1 MISKKELI
9 SNLNTDLTKEY
20 AAMVQYIQ
28 HSSMLHGAEYVEV
41 IDKILEHAK
50 DEHDHAVI
58 LTDIIQYL
66 GGIPTV
72 EVYPRQTSLDNREML
87 YQDLNYEYDAL
98 NGYNQRISQA
108 ENLGLFDVGQK
119 LRNIALEEENHI
131 IDLEKALG
139 ILKIDP

>member
-1 MISKKELI
+1 MINKKELI
-9 SNLNTDLTKEY
+9 SNLNSDLTKEY
-20 AAMVQYIQ
+20 AAMIQYIQ

-41 IDKILEHAK
+41 IDKILEHAN
-50 DEHDHAVI
+50 DEHEHAVI
-58 LTDIIQYL
+58 LADIIQYL

-98 NGYNQRISQA
+98 NGYNQRVSQA
-108 ENLGLFDVGQK
+108 ENLGLFDIGQK